1 MRREEGGETCSA
13 TERDLDEETGTTT
26 TTTTTTSAPVPSPT
40 KDDIEVALVVFPI
53 LVAGEPHHPSV
64 FLLLKLMI
72 VSSFIT
78 LAFGWNRIRIL
89 VVLLSQKEK
98 DKNSNNYN

>member
-64 FLLLKLMI
+64 FCY
-72 VSSFIT
+72 
-78 LAFGWNRIRIL
+78 
-89 VVLLSQKEK
+89 
-98 DKNSNNYN
+98 SNFDIPICKTGCKVPIHRQCNG

>member
-64 FLLLKLMI
+64 FVNQTYDCQFFYYSCFWLE
-72 VSSFIT
+72 SDSH
-78 LAFGWNRIRIL
+78 FGGFVIAERKG
-89 VVLLSQKEK
+89 QKQ
-98 DKNSNNYN
+98 

>member
-53 LVAGEPHHPSV
+53 LVAGEPHHPS
-64 FLLLKLMI
+64 F
-72 VSSFIT
+72 FCY
-78 LAFGWNRIRIL
+78 
-89 VVLLSQKEK
+89 
-98 DKNSNNYN
+98 SNL